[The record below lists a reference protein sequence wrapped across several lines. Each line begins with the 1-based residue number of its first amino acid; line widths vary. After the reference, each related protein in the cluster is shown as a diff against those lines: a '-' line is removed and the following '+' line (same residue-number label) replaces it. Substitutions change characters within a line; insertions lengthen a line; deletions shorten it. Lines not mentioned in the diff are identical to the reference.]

1 MKVHGT
7 CANRFHGLLL
17 CDSFLLYMQ
26 FIQIIRKVYLIDNA

>member
-17 CDSFLLYMQ
+17 CDSFLFYMQ
-26 FIQIIRKVYLIDNA
+26 SYTDHSQSISY